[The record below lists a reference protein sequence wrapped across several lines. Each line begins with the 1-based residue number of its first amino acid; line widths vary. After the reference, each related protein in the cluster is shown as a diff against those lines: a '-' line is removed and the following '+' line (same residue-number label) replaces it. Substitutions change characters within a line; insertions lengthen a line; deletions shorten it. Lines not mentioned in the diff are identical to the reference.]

1 MNKFCTTK
9 LFVGQ
14 GTPYIRLTAA
24 VCVGVTCEKLLL
36 TMCARHTDGEVGERG
51 GGCVCVC
58 GGGRRERGPSRELNS
73 LVLTHI
79 DIKFTAMLSFIQVAM
94 LPLFFLLTFQYFHL
108 ATQHFFY
115 TNLPLFLEAC
125 QRLIIFSAFV

>member
-14 GTPYIRLTAA
+14 GTPYIRLTAP

-51 GGCVCVC
+51 GVVCVC
-58 GGGRRERGPSRELNS
+58 AVGAGEKGVRVVN
-73 LVLTHI
+73 
-79 DIKFTAMLSFIQVAM
+79 
-94 LPLFFLLTFQYFHL
+94 
-108 ATQHFFY
+108 
-115 TNLPLFLEAC
+115 
-125 QRLIIFSAFV
+125 